1 MGNAAMMGQVETAAT
16 LPSGT
21 VRELEAALS
30 RIGVTRAHKVILVL
44 ILAGALFDSFEQN
57 TVGIV
62 GPALKAQWELG
73 AADIGFLNTI
83 TFIFSALGRL
93 VAGFVADR
101 YGRRLMLN
109 VDLLLFTLGAVI
121 CATAPS
127 FAVLCVGRAVVGS
140 GLGGE
145 LSIAITM
152 LAEFCPPR
160 FRGTAVGLVNVGS
173 GGVGNF
179 LAPGL
184 GLLVFMIFPGPE
196 QWRWLFAVLVAPA
209 LLVVVYRRFIP
220 ETPRYLLSRGDIE
233 GANLV
238 LSRLA
243 SGRLTQSPP
252 PASYISATAAAIE
265 PVRSRH
271 PTGIFKQP
279 FARRTVPA
287 SLAIWMTY
295 GSQLSVLTL
304 MPTILVAQGYTV
316 TRSLLFT
323 MMIQA
328 GSFLGALVASIFG
341 YHLPRKRVLTMGSLF
356 ALLAGLA
363 FGYLAR
369 SAAPIVVFGATFQ
382 FFVLLLNTTIWI
394 YVPELF
400 PTRMRGFGTGF
411 ILAIGIAAGAVMPV
425 IAGRLVDELG
435 VAAMFVMIA
444 IMYAIFAGCIQLLP
458 ETYGRSIEDI
468 RLPAEPVETPSAS

>member
-1 MGNAAMMGQVETAAT
+1 
-16 LPSGT
+16 
-21 VRELEAALS
+21 
-30 RIGVTRAHKVILVL
+30 
-44 ILAGALFDSFEQN
+44 
-57 TVGIV
+57 
-62 GPALKAQWELG
+62 
-73 AADIGFLNTI
+73 
-83 TFIFSALGRL
+83 
-93 VAGFVADR
+93 
-101 YGRRLMLN
+101 MLN

-220 ETPRYLLSRGDIE
+220 ETPRYLLSRGDVE

-243 SGRLTQSPP
+243 SGRLTQRP
-252 PASYISATAAAIE
+252 PASSYISAAAGTIE
-265 PVRSRH
+265 PVRLRY
-271 PTGIFKQP
+271 PIEIFKPP
-279 FARRTVPA
+279 FVRKTVPA
-287 SLAIWMTY
+287 ALAIWMTY

-316 TRSLLFT
+316 TP
-323 MMIQA
+323 
-328 GSFLGALVASIFG
+328 GAQSVG
-341 YHLPRKRVLTMGSLF
+341 GN
-356 ALLAGLA
+356 
-363 FGYLAR
+363 YLHAC
-369 SAAPIVVFGATFQ
+369 
-382 FFVLLLNTTIWI
+382 L
-394 YVPELF
+394 
-400 PTRMRGFGTGF
+400 
-411 ILAIGIAAGAVMPV
+411 
-425 IAGRLVDELG
+425 
-435 VAAMFVMIA
+435 
-444 IMYAIFAGCIQLLP
+444 
-458 ETYGRSIEDI
+458 
-468 RLPAEPVETPSAS
+468 

>member
-1 MGNAAMMGQVETAAT
+1 
-16 LPSGT
+16 
-21 VRELEAALS
+21 
-30 RIGVTRAHKVILVL
+30 
-44 ILAGALFDSFEQN
+44 
-57 TVGIV
+57 
-62 GPALKAQWELG
+62 
-73 AADIGFLNTI
+73 
-83 TFIFSALGRL
+83 
-93 VAGFVADR
+93 
-101 YGRRLMLN
+101 
-109 VDLLLFTLGAVI
+109 
-121 CATAPS
+121 
-127 FAVLCVGRAVVGS
+127 
-140 GLGGE
+140 
-145 LSIAITM
+145 M

-179 LAPGL
+179 LAPGF

-220 ETPRYLLSRGDIE
+220 ETPRYLLSRGDVE
-233 GANLV
+233 AANLV

-243 SGRLTQSPP
+243 SGRLTQRP
-252 PASYISATAAAIE
+252 PAARYISNAAATIE
-265 PVRSRH
+265 PARLRH
-271 PTGIFKQP
+271 SIEIFKPP
-279 FARRTVPA
+279 FVRRTVPA
-287 SLAIWMTY
+287 ALAIWMTY

-304 MPTILVAQGYTV
+304 MPIILVAQGYTV

-323 MMIQA
+323 MMIQS

-341 YHLPRKRVLTMGSLF
+341 YHLPRKRVLTVGSLF

-369 SAAPIVVFGATFQ
+369 SAVLILAFGATFQ

-411 ILAIGIAAGAVMPV
+411 ILAIGITAGAVMPL
-425 IAGRLVDELG
+425 IAGHLVDGFG
-435 VAAMFVMIA
+435 VAAMFAMIA
-444 IMYAIFAGCIQLLP
+444 IMYAIFAGCVQLLP
-458 ETYGRSIEDI
+458 ETYGRSMEDI
-468 RLPAEPVETPSAS
+468 RLPAEPVEPPSAT

>member
-1 MGNAAMMGQVETAAT
+1 MTAQAETNDA
-16 LPSGT
+16 LPAST
-21 VRELEAALS
+21 VRELEAALGG
-30 RIGVTRAHKVILVL
+30 IGVTRAHKLILGLILV
-44 ILAGALFDSFEQN
+44 GALFDSFEQN
-57 TVGIV
+57 TVGIA
-62 GPALKAQWELG
+62 GPALRAQWQLG

-93 VAGFVADR
+93 TAGVIADR
-101 YGRRLMLN
+101 YGRRVMLN

-121 CATAPS
+121 CAVAPS
-127 FAVLCVGRAVVGS
+127 FAMLCVGRAVVGS

-179 LAPGL
+179 LAPGF

-196 QWRWLFAVLVAPA
+196 NWRWLFGVLVLPA

-220 ETPRYLLSRGDIE
+220 ETPRYLLSRGNVTA
-233 GANLV
+233 ANLV

-243 SGRLTQSPP
+243 SGRLTGTPR
-252 PASYISATAAAIE
+252 PANYLSQTAAPIA
-265 PVRSRH
+265 PPRTSR
-271 PTGIFKQP
+271 PTEIFKPP

-287 SLAIWMTY
+287 ALAIWMTY

-316 TRSLLFT
+316 TRSLVFT

-328 GSFLGALVASIFG
+328 GSFFGSLTASIFG
-341 YHLPRKRVLTMGSLF
+341 YHLPRKRVLSIGSMF
-356 ALLAGLA
+356 ACLAGLA
-363 FGYLAR
+363 FGYLAH
-369 SAAPIVVFGATFQ
+369 SAALILIFGATFQ

-400 PTRMRGFGTGF
+400 PTRMRGFGTAF
-411 ILAIGIAAGAVMPV
+411 ILACGIAAGAVMPL
-425 IAGRLVDELG
+425 IAGRLVDG
-435 VAAMFVMIA
+435 FGAAAMFAMIA
-444 IMYAIFAGCIQLLP
+444 VMYAIFFGCVQLLP
-458 ETYGRSIEDI
+458 ESFGRSMEDI
-468 RLPAEPVETPSAS
+468 SLPAEPTGITPVGG

>member
-1 MGNAAMMGQVETAAT
+1 MTDQVEAVAT
-16 LPSGT
+16 LAAPT
-21 VRELEAALS
+21 VRELEAALN
-30 RIGVTRAHKVILVL
+30 RIGVTRAHKLILVL

-62 GPALKAQWELG
+62 GPALKAQWGLG
-73 AADIGFLNTI
+73 AAEIGLLNTI

-121 CATAPS
+121 CAAAPN
-127 FAVLCVGRAVVGS
+127 FTVLCVGRAVVGS

-179 LAPGL
+179 LAPGF

-220 ETPRYLLSRGDIE
+220 ETPRYLLSRGDVE
-233 GANLV
+233 AANLV

-243 SGRLTQSPP
+243 SGRLTQRP
-252 PASYISATAAAIE
+252 PAARYISNAAATIE
-265 PVRSRH
+265 PARLRH
-271 PTGIFKQP
+271 SIEIFKPP
-279 FARRTVPA
+279 FVRRTVPA
-287 SLAIWMTY
+287 ALAIWMTY

-304 MPTILVAQGYTV
+304 MPIILVAQGYTV

-323 MMIQA
+323 MMIQS

-341 YHLPRKRVLTMGSLF
+341 YHLPRKRVLTVGSLF

-369 SAAPIVVFGATFQ
+369 SAVLILAFGATFQ

-411 ILAIGIAAGAVMPV
+411 ILAIGITAGAVMPL
-425 IAGRLVDELG
+425 IAGHLVDGFG
-435 VAAMFVMIA
+435 VAAMFAMIA
-444 IMYAIFAGCIQLLP
+444 IMYAIFAGCVQLLP
-458 ETYGRSIEDI
+458 ETYGRSMEDI
-468 RLPAEPVETPSAS
+468 RLPAEPVEPPSAT

>member
-16 LPSGT
+16 LASET

-30 RIGVTRAHKVILVL
+30 RIGVTRAHKIILVL

-62 GPALKAQWELG
+62 GPALKAQWELS

-152 LAEFCPPR
+152 LAEFCPAR

-173 GGVGNF
+173 GGFGNF
-179 LAPGL
+179 LAPGF
-184 GLLVFMIFPGPE
+184 GLLVFMVFPGPE

-243 SGRLTQSPP
+243 SGRLTQRPP
-252 PASYISATAAAIE
+252 PVSYISAAAATIE
-265 PVRSRH
+265 LVRSR

-341 YHLPRKRVLTMGSLF
+341 YHLPRKWVLTGGSLF

-369 SAAPIVVFGATFQ
+369 SAALIVAFGATFQ
-382 FFVLLLNTTIWI
+382 FFVLLLNTTMWI

-411 ILAIGIAAGAVMPV
+411 ILAIGITAGAVMPV
-425 IAGRLVDELG
+425 IAGRLVDGFG
-435 VAAMFVMIA
+435 VAAIFAMIA

-458 ETYGRSIEDI
+458 ETYGRSMEDI
-468 RLPAEPVETPSAS
+468 RLPAEPMETSAAS